1 MPLQVHPSSI
11 SGQIQIPPSKS
22 HSIRALLLAALAE
35 GKSELKNVLNSED
48 VEAAL
53 QVLKDWGVDVKIKPL
68 GDLHESLDIEV
79 EGKGLPKLTLD
90 QSFYTGQSGI
100 TTTFLLPL
108 LALREGIV
116 HVDADE
122 QMRKRPL
129 KELLQALR
137 LLGATVEA
145 AEGDHVPLS
154 LSGPLRGRDLSVQGQ
169 NSQVVSALLLALPLA
184 EGESTLRAE
193 KLQER
198 PYVSMTEIYLKKAGL
213 YFIRQGD
220 VWTIPGG
227 QKPKTLHEIIP
238 GDFSSASA
246 LMVAGVLKS
255 ELLQLQGLNPQDVQG
270 DKVLMDLLKAMGA
283 DLTWEG
289 SELIIRGQKPL
300 NGMIIDAG
308 DFPDLVPA
316 LTVAATQAKGE
327 TVLKNVAILRAKESD
342 RLAALCEGLGK
353 MGAHLSVQGE
363 DLIIRPSVLKGAI
376 VPCYGDHRMA
386 MAFAIAALC
395 ATGPTRL
402 EGSECVAKTFPHF
415 FDSLRHLGASI
426 HSLT

>member
-1 MPLQVHPSSI
+1 MLLQVHPSSI

-122 QMRKRPL
+122 QMRKRPF

-255 ELLQLQGLNPQDVQG
+255 ELLQLQGRNPQDVQG

-363 DLIIRPSVLKGAI
+363 DLIIRPSVLKGAT